1 MYRDGIRN
9 FQLVEVLRRVDQPP
23 VVHPHHHGAAA
34 HVDGLHDADVAVVGT
49 HALFPADALPR
60 YLVVIAHLHHFVPHP
75 EDPGRALQL
84 RLALLWRVEQGL
96 QLRVEGLGAGGA
108 ELRGAEHLNILHRIE
123 LVAAGQTGGHK
134 VADQLLGCVAV
145 GFEEEEIVRLSALF
159 QRFARDDV
167 VGILHDEAL
176 SGLPEYLV
184 EADRRHQPGA
194 DDLAEDIARADA
206 GQLVGVA
213 YHNNT
218 AAVPQG
224 RNEGLEQLDVHHT
237 HLVEDDDVA
246 LEQVLIVVDE
256 ADHAAGV
263 VHFQQAVDGG
273 GFPARQLAQTLGGA
287 ACGSTEGYPFG
298 LVLQQLQDGVDRGGL
313 AGAGAAGEDKAVLGH
328 GLADGFLLERR
339 IGKALRQFQDLDVL
353 VEVSGRL
360 LSAPG
365 QHGQTVGDVLL
376 CNQQIRQINIR
387 CAVEHPHRQFPGL
400 DAAVQRRRQLFGGLV
415 DEVRRRF
422 QQLRPGQTGV
432 AVAGV
437 VAQGAQEGGFQPLG
451 AVSCHLVIL
460 GDAVGMA
467 EVQLQRL
474 PAEQVGVLLDG
485 LHGPRPEGA
494 EDFHRPAGADL
505 ELSQIG
511 DELPHSEHPLE
522 LLLDAVGLV
531 RRDARDEGE
540 LGGVVGDHF
549 QRRRAEFV
557 NDLIR
562 RPCADVGQRPAGEE
576 GVDGLEVFGHIRLA
590 LLCVELS
597 AIGGVVL
604 VPAPAD
610 DALTGV
616 ELSHHAAH
624 NGDDTAARHLE
635 HGVAVV
641 LVQVDDVLYRAFQPF
656 QLLLHRPASS
666 F

>member
-1 MYRDGIRN
+1 M
-9 FQLVEVLRRVDQPP
+9 F
-23 VVHPHHHGAAA
+23 
-34 HVDGLHDADVAVVGT
+34 
-49 HALFPADALPR
+49 
-60 YLVVIAHLHHFVPHP
+60 
-75 EDPGRALQL
+75 
-84 RLALLWRVEQGL
+84 
-96 QLRVEGLGAGGA
+96 
-108 ELRGAEHLNILHRIE
+108 
-123 LVAAGQTGGHK
+123 
-134 VADQLLGCVAV
+134 
-145 GFEEEEIVRLSALF
+145 LS
-159 QRFARDDV
+159 R
-167 VGILHDEAL
+167 
-176 SGLPEYLV
+176 P
-184 EADRRHQPGA
+184 
-194 DDLAEDIARADA
+194 
-206 GQLVGVA
+206 
-213 YHNNT
+213 
-218 AAVPQG
+218 
-224 RNEGLEQLDVHHT
+224 
-237 HLVEDDDVA
+237 
-246 LEQVLIVVDE
+246 
-256 ADHAAGV
+256 
-263 VHFQQAVDGG
+263 
-273 GFPARQLAQTLGGA
+273 
-287 ACGSTEGYPFG
+287 
-298 LVLQQLQDGVDRGGL
+298 
-313 AGAGAAGEDKAVLGH
+313 
-328 GLADGFLLERR
+328 
-339 IGKALRQFQDLDVL
+339 
-353 VEVSGRL
+353 SGRL
-360 LSAPG
+360 LPAPG

-376 CNQQIRQINIR
+376 CGQQIRQINIR

-432 AVAGV
+432 AIAGV
-437 VAQGAQEGGFQPLG
+437 VAQGAQKGGFQPLG
-451 AVSCHLVIL
+451 AVPCHLVIL

-494 EDFHRPAGADL
+494 EDLHRPAGADL

-540 LGGVVGDHF
+540 LGGVVGDNF

-562 RPCADVGQRPAGEE
+562 RPSPDVGQRPAGEE